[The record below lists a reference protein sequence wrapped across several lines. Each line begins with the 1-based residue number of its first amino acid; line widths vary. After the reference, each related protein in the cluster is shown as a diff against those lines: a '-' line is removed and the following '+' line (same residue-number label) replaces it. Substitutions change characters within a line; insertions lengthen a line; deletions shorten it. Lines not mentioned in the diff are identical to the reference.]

1 MKKSNLPPSVTRA
14 LRAQGNLPLGQG
26 DGEEK
31 PRKYRNERVK
41 VGKYFFD
48 SKAEHRRYNELKI
61 REQAGE
67 IRNLE
72 IHPAYIIAPAFA
84 RQGKAYPPIIYVAD
98 FSYKEKAHPFAGKSN
113 ICDPFLWRSV
123 VEDVKGV
130 ETEAFRVK
138 KKLFLAT
145 YPGIIFRVVK
155 RGVITDY

>member
-1 MKKSNLPPSVTRA
+1 MKKSNLPPSVTKA

-48 SKAEHRRYNELKI
+48 SKAEYRRYNELLA
-61 REQAGE
+61 RQQAGE
-67 IRNLE
+67 IRNLV
-72 IHPAYIIAPAFA
+72 IHPSYEVAPPFA
-84 RQGKAYPPIIYVAD
+84 RLDKPYSPIMYVAD
-98 FSYKEKAHPFAGKSN
+98 FSYEELRPVDLPYTPSGIA
-113 ICDPFLWRSV
+113 LWVEV